1 MNIITIII
9 INTDRIIIIIK
20 VILLLINL
28 YNSYYLFIL
37 KYSFLNLTN
46 FFGNYFLMSSEIIS
60 ENISLKIF
68 LVYD

>member
-1 MNIITIII
+1 MNITTIII
-9 INTDRIIIIIK
+9 INTDRIIIIK